1 MGSNRASVMGSN
13 QRPLDAYELC
23 NPFMDTRHMD
33 SKTMESKVMESNPWG
48 FEGFEV
54 DGFESRPFLSVRK
67 WWVRTSWVR
76 SGVEPMDANS
86 LIRTLAYVHGFE
98 ALPHSLG
105 SNQMGSNIG
114 GVMVSNRATS
124 IFLNLNPS

>member
-1 MGSNRASVMGSN
+1 
-13 QRPLDAYELC
+13 
-23 NPFMDTRHMD
+23 MD
-33 SKTMESKVMESNPWG
+33 SNVVIRT
-48 FEGFEV
+48 
-54 DGFESRPFLSVRK
+54 

-76 SGVEPMDANS
+76 SGVEPMDTNS
-86 LIRTLAYVHGFE
+86 SIRTLVYVHGFE
-98 ALPHSLG
+98 ALPHFLGSNQMG